1 MARPWKV
8 LIVVSVAV
16 LMVSLDLFIV
26 NVAFP
31 DIARDL
37 GGASVATVSWVLNA
51 YAIVVAALMVPAGRL
66 ADRHGRRRVFLAGF
80 VVFLA
85 SSALCGVAPSVGA
98 LIAARVAQAVGAAL
112 LLPTSLALL
121 LPEFPPAKRA
131 SAIGVWSAIAGLAAA
146 AGPPLGGLLVQASWR
161 WVFFVNVPIGLVAL
175 AYAVPLLHES
185 RDEAQERPDLAGAG
199 VLTVAVGLLALGL
212 VKAPDWGWGSARTLA
227 AFAVAA
233 AGLAV
238 FAQRCRWHASPI
250 LDPAMLAVRSFAMA
264 NLSALLFSAAFAA
277 MILADVL
284 FMTSVW
290 HKSVLVAGV
299 ALTPGPFTAAL
310 FAAPAGRV
318 ADRVGQARLG
328 AIGVAC
334 FGLGCAWWAWQ
345 VGTAPD
351 YAGTMLPGL
360 LIGGL
365 GVGLTLPSLASAAAS
380 SLPRSRFATGSAVYT
395 MARQLGYVLG
405 VSILVAVLGARASD
419 PLRAFDRGWIFCAL
433 ASGLGV
439 LAALAIGKLDAP
451 EPERAGGPAGA
462 QPVAARS

>member
-8 LIVVSVAV
+8 LIVDSVAV

-31 DIARDL
+31 RIAQDF

-85 SSALCGVAPSVGA
+85 SSALCGIAPSVGA

-112 LLPTSLALL
+112 LLPTSLGLL

-131 SAIGVWSAIAGLAAA
+131 TAIGVWAAISGLAAA

-175 AYAVPLLHES
+175 VFAVRLLHES
-185 RDEAQERPDLAGAG
+185 RDDAQERPDLLGAG
-199 VLTVAVGLLALGL
+199 VLTIAVGLLALGL
-212 VKAPDWGWGSARTLA
+212 VKAPDWGWGSTRTLL
-227 AFAVAA
+227 AFAVSA
-233 AGLAV
+233 AGLVV
-238 FAQRCRWHASPI
+238 FAQRCRRHPSPV
-250 LDPAMLAVRSFAMA
+250 LEPSMLAVRSFALA

-284 FMTSVW
+284 FMTGVW
-290 HKSVLVAGV
+290 HKSVLTAGV

-328 AIGVAC
+328 ALGVGC
-334 FGLGCAWWAWQ
+334 FGLGCAWWAWR
-345 VGTAPD
+345 VGATPD
-351 YAGTMLPGL
+351 YAGRMLPGL
-360 LIGGL
+360 LISGL
-365 GVGLTLPSLASAAAS
+365 GVGLALPSLASAAAS
-380 SLPRSRFATGSAVYT
+380 SLPPARFATGSAVYT

-405 VSILVAVLGARASD
+405 VSILVAVLDTHTTD
-419 PLRAFDRGWIFCAL
+419 PLRAFDRGWLFCAF
-433 ASGLGV
+433 AAGLGM
-439 LAALAIGKLDAP
+439 LAALAIGRLREPAAAPPTTQP
-451 EPERAGGPAGA
+451 EPVTV
-462 QPVAARS
+462 QP